1 MKDDLARSQILT
13 SALNEGT
20 EWIPVAAIDQKIFLT
35 LTSGKVELNIAEE
48 ALADNLDTWKGGYI
62 NIDHDDG
69 TKLKQFKIEEA
80 KFKNGMLHH
89 KVSSE
94 AAKFIRQSA
103 TSGRS
108 IEVQPLKIKENK
120 VIAYKGLGL
129 SVLFPPY
136 KPACNAEM
144 GCSSLLNESQNVI
157 SDIFSKLAEKVKLKS
172 SINTEPG
179 SDPNMDPNSEAN
191 DMEPQEIIKLTSA
204 LAKAETGQEAAEKEI
219 VTLKSSLAEHELTE
233 KTQSGELKV
242 MTDKLKVYEDAEKV
256 AAEKLTEDQWKTL
269 KLSIPKGK
277 IDTAETEAALKAD
290 FVKDPAGF
298 NLKMVTFAA
307 ERENPK
313 GASGSTH
320 TSETTSEEA
329 EDFKILELLED

>member
-1 MKDDLARSQILT
+1 MGVT
-13 SALNEGT
+13 VTPALVRGLKVPAKFSRTLEL
-20 EWIPVAAIDQKIFLT
+20 PFRVDAAGVQ
-35 LTSGKVELNIAEE
+35 
-48 ALADNLDTWKGGYI
+48 
-62 NIDHDDG
+62 
-69 TKLKQFKIEEA
+69 A

-172 SINTEPG
+172 
-179 SDPNMDPNSEAN
+179 
-191 DMEPQEIIKLTSA
+191 L
-204 LAKAETGQEAAEKEI
+204 I
-219 VTLKSSLAEHELTE
+219 VL
-233 KTQSGELKV
+233 
-242 MTDKLKVYEDAEKV
+242 
-256 AAEKLTEDQWKTL
+256 
-269 KLSIPKGK
+269 
-277 IDTAETEAALKAD
+277 
-290 FVKDPAGF
+290 
-298 NLKMVTFAA
+298 
-307 ERENPK
+307 
-313 GASGSTH
+313 
-320 TSETTSEEA
+320 
-329 EDFKILELLED
+329 LLEIKRI